1 MTVSARGPGADHG
14 VQFRTVGRR
23 LVADTHLPGWLR
35 PLVSRIDGA
44 TTDDVLPFRMR
55 FGPVRR
61 RSAVLILLAEGPE
74 GPDLLLT
81 ARAAT
86 LRSHAGQP
94 AFPGGASDPGE
105 DPIAT
110 ALRESWEET
119 GVDPAS
125 VRPAALLPDL
135 YLMPSEY
142 LVSPVLAYWP
152 DPGPVAPVDPA
163 ETAAVARVPIS
174 ALADPGHRGRVR
186 HPSGY
191 TGPAFEVADML
202 VWGFTAGVID
212 GLLDLA
218 GWSRPWDPDRL
229 LELPVR

>member
-1 MTVSARGPGADHG
+1 MSRLQT
-14 VQFRTVGRR
+14 TGRR
-23 LVADTHLPGWLR
+23 LVDDAALPDWLR
-35 PLVSRIDGA
+35 PLVNRLDGA

-61 RSAVLILLAEGPE
+61 RSAVLILLGEGAD
-74 GPDLLLT
+74 GPDVLLT

-105 DPIAT
+105 DAIAT

-125 VRPAALLPDL
+125 VRPAAVLPDL
-135 YLMPSEY
+135 YLMPSQY

-152 DPGPVAPVDPA
+152 SPGPVAPVDPA
-163 ETAAVARVPIS
+163 ETAAVARVPIA
-174 ALADPGHRGRVR
+174 ALADPAHRGRVR

-202 VWGFTAGVID
+202 VWGFTAGIID

-218 GWSRPWDPDRL
+218 GWSRPWNPDRY
-229 LELPVR
+229 LPLPGL